1 MEDIECMDKFLKFN
15 DTIFLFIKKIKN
27 LEKAQVIVDIGNNK
41 ERNWLSNN
49 NIDSHREKKKNI
61 SQVFV

>member
-27 LEKAQVIVDIGNNK
+27 LEKAQVIVYIGNNK

>member
-27 LEKAQVIVDIGNNK
+27 LEKAQVMVDIGNNK

>member
-49 NIDSHREKKKNI
+49 NIDSHCEKKKNI